1 MELEQQHHHQD
12 PPKALPMPI
21 IVVRKHDGLLWPV
34 ASRCLA

>member
-1 MELEQQHHHQD
+1 MELKQQHHHQD
-12 PPKALPMPI
+12 PPKVLPI

>member
-12 PPKALPMPI
+12 PSKALLI

-34 ASRCLA
+34 ASRCQA

>member
-12 PPKALPMPI
+12 LPKALPI